1 MSAIPR
7 QCNKKCYHKNVTKYL
22 TFVSGTT
29 SGIMLMAFVIDLV
42 VWHKA
47 HRIDIDPESN
57 VSETDLEKPIAPAAI
72 TVPESSV

>member
-1 MSAIPR
+1 M
-7 QCNKKCYHKNVTKYL
+7 
-22 TFVSGTT
+22 
-29 SGIMLMAFVIDLV
+29 MLAFVMDLV

-57 VSETDLEKPIAPAAI
+57 VSETELEKTIA